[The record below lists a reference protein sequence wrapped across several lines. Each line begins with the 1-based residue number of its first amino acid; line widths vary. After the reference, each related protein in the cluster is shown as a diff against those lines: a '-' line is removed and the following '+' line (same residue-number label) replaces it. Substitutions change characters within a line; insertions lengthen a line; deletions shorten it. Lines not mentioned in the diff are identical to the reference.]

1 MNMKSI
7 NKIAAL
13 LMTAAAIFA
22 VNSCDSNGSGT
33 EDQKDETVEIKISS
47 ITSSEN
53 SASVSGTVKV
63 GKDVPAGTAI
73 GIEYSA
79 NEAFPIND
87 RTKVKINA
95 DSEGKFTVEIKNLNS
110 DTDYYART
118 YVCKDGKTYDYGTP
132 QKFHTAKATTGG
144 GDEGGEHQGENNV
157 VVTIDKIEGYVSEIL
172 ITVSVSENPA
182 GAKYG
187 LQISSESD
195 FDAQYTAETLFTPD
209 ASLKTTLGVK
219 NLTVGATYYTKAYCT
234 LNGKTNWSQASSF
247 TVQPDPV
254 TSTVGISQP
263 YVHQIGPRGRI
274 SADITWPENDAGYE
288 FGAQISKTESFEYPV
303 YKGKYYMNTT
313 DDQSRYSV
321 SYPTLLSPSTT
332 YYARNYMDNN
342 GKVTY
347 SDVVSFKTED
357 LPVLSKKE
365 NVSSKT
371 VEITVVLSDMEW
383 VTLVTKKDF
392 AEEIKY
398 GLEISTDGTNFTDKV
413 YEDTNIALSNSLDG
427 YAGRITTPEVLTPN
441 TKYYFRAFY
450 TMNGGAR
457 IYQATAAGNFTT
469 TE

>member
-1 MNMKSI
+1 MKSI

-144 GDEGGEHQGENNV
+144 GDEGGGQQGENNV

-172 ITVSVSENPA
+172 VTVSVSENPA

-209 ASLKTTLGVK
+209 ASLKTTLGIK

-247 TVQPDPV
+247 TVQADPV
-254 TSTVGISQP
+254 SSTEGISKP
-263 YVHQIGPRGRI
+263 YVTFNGPSGRI
-274 SADITWPENDAGYE
+274 GANITWPSDMNGYK
-288 FGAQISKTESFEYPV
+288 FGVQISDNENFEYLKFEGNYNV
-303 YKGKYYMNTT
+303 NDIDLEG
-313 DDQSRYSV
+313 RYTVNFSQI
-321 SYPTLLSPSTT
+321 LSPSTN
-332 YYARNYMDNN
+332 YYIRNYMYNN
-342 GKVTY
+342 GQYTY
-347 SDVVSFKTED
+347 SDVVVERTED
-357 LPVLSKKE
+357 IPLLSKAESIASNTAKLIVNVNLFWASMLTKE
-365 NVSSKT
+365 T
-371 VEITVVLSDMEW
+371 FTD
-383 VTLVTKKDF
+383 
-392 AEEIKY
+392 EIKF
-398 GLEISTDGTNFTDKV
+398 GFEVS
-413 YEDTNIALSNSLDG
+413 EDTNFSNKVAEETNMTMENSINAYSG
-427 YAGRITTPEVLTPN
+427 TYTIPEVLTPN

-450 TMNGGAR
+450 TMNGGER

>member
-1 MNMKSI
+1 MKSI

-53 SASVSGTVKV
+53 SASVSGTVNV

-144 GDEGGEHQGENNV
+144 GDEGGGQQGENNV

-172 ITVSVSENPA
+172 VTVSVSENPA

-187 LQISSESD
+187 LQVSSESD

-209 ASLKTTLGVK
+209 ASLKTTLGIK

-247 TVQPDPV
+247 TVQADPV
-254 TSTVGISQP
+254 SSTEGISKP
-263 YVHQIGPRGRI
+263 YVTFNGPSGRI
-274 SADITWPENDAGYE
+274 GANITWPSDMNGYK
-288 FGAQISKTESFEYPV
+288 FGVQISDNENFEYLKFEGNYNV
-303 YKGKYYMNTT
+303 NDIDLEG
-313 DDQSRYSV
+313 RYTVNFSQI
-321 SYPTLLSPSTT
+321 LSPSTN
-332 YYARNYMDNN
+332 YYIRNYMYNN
-342 GKVTY
+342 GQYTY
-347 SDVVSFKTED
+347 SDVVVERTED
-357 LPVLSKKE
+357 IPLLSKAESIASNTAKLIVNVNLFWASMLTKE
-365 NVSSKT
+365 T
-371 VEITVVLSDMEW
+371 FTD
-383 VTLVTKKDF
+383 
-392 AEEIKY
+392 EIKF
-398 GLEISTDGTNFTDKV
+398 GFEVS
-413 YEDTNIALSNSLDG
+413 EDTNFSNKVAEETNMTMENSINAYSG
-427 YAGRITTPEVLTPN
+427 TYTIPEVLTPN

-450 TMNGGAR
+450 TMNGGER

>member
-144 GDEGGEHQGENNV
+144 GDEGGEQQGENNV

-172 ITVSVSENPA
+172 VTVSVSENPA

-234 LNGKTNWSQASSF
+234 LNGKTNWSQTSSF

-254 TSTVGISQP
+254 TSTVGISKP

-274 SADITWPENDAGYE
+274 GADITWPENTSGYE
-288 FGAQISKTESFEYPV
+288 FGTQISKTESFEYPV
-303 YKGKYYMNTT
+303 FNGKYNENTT

>member
-144 GDEGGEHQGENNV
+144 GDEGGEQQGENNV
-157 VVTIDKIEGYVSEIL
+157 VVTIDKIEGYVSEIFV
-172 ITVSVSENPA
+172 TVSVSENPA

-209 ASLKTTLGVK
+209 ASLKTTLGIK

-247 TVQPDPV
+247 TVQADPV
-254 TSTVGISQP
+254 SSTEGISKP
-263 YVHQIGPRGRI
+263 YVKFNGPSGRI
-274 SADITWPENDAGYE
+274 GANITWPSDMNGYK
-288 FGAQISKTESFEYPV
+288 FGVQISDNENFEYLKFEGNYNV
-303 YKGKYYMNTT
+303 NDIDLEG
-313 DDQSRYSV
+313 RYTVNFSQI
-321 SYPTLLSPSTT
+321 LSPSTN
-332 YYARNYMDNN
+332 YYIRNYMYNN
-342 GKVTY
+342 GQYTY
-347 SDVVSFKTED
+347 SDVVVERTED
-357 LPVLSKKE
+357 ITLLSKAESIASKSAKLIVNVDLNWASMMTKE
-365 NVSSKT
+365 T
-371 VEITVVLSDMEW
+371 
-383 VTLVTKKDF
+383 
-392 AEEIKY
+392 
-398 GLEISTDGTNFTDKV
+398 FTDKIKFGFEV
-413 YEDTNIALSNSLDG
+413 SDNTNFSNKVAEETNMTMENSFTSYSG
-427 YAGRITTPEVLTPN
+427 TFTIPEVLDPN

-457 IYQATAAGNFTT
+457 IYQATAGNFTT
-469 TE
+469 AE

>member
-110 DTDYYART
+110 YTDYYART

-144 GDEGGEHQGENNV
+144 GDEGGGQQGENNV

-172 ITVSVSENPA
+172 VTVSVSENPA

-209 ASLKTTLGVK
+209 ASLKTTLGIK

-247 TVQPDPV
+247 TVQADPV
-254 TSTVGISQP
+254 SSTEGISKP
-263 YVHQIGPRGRI
+263 YVTFNGPSGRI
-274 SADITWPENDAGYE
+274 GANITWPSDMNGYK
-288 FGAQISKTESFEYPV
+288 FGVQISDNENFEYLKFEGNYNV
-303 YKGKYYMNTT
+303 NDIDLEG
-313 DDQSRYSV
+313 RYTVNFSQI
-321 SYPTLLSPSTT
+321 LSPSTN
-332 YYARNYMDNN
+332 YYIRNYMYNK
-342 GKVTY
+342 GQYTY
-347 SDVVSFKTED
+347 SDVVVERTED
-357 LPVLSKKE
+357 IPLLSKAESIASNTVKLIVNVNLFWASMLTKE
-365 NVSSKT
+365 T
-371 VEITVVLSDMEW
+371 FTD
-383 VTLVTKKDF
+383 
-392 AEEIKY
+392 EIKF
-398 GLEISTDGTNFTDKV
+398 GFEVS
-413 YEDTNIALSNSLDG
+413 EDTNFSNKVAEETNMTMENSINAYSG
-427 YAGRITTPEVLTPN
+427 TYTIPEVLTPN

-450 TMNGGAR
+450 TMNGGER

>member
-87 RTKVKINA
+87 RTKLKINA

-234 LNGKTNWSQASSF
+234 LNGKTNWSQTSSF

>member
-144 GDEGGEHQGENNV
+144 GDEGGEQQGENNV

-172 ITVSVSENPA
+172 VTVSVSENPA

-187 LQISSESD
+187 LQVSSESD

-209 ASLKTTLGVK
+209 ASLKTTLGIK

-247 TVQPDPV
+247 TVQADPV
-254 TSTVGISQP
+254 SSTEGISKP
-263 YVHQIGPRGRI
+263 YVTFNGPSGRI
-274 SADITWPENDAGYE
+274 GANITWPSDMNGYK
-288 FGAQISKTESFEYPV
+288 FGVQISDNENFEYLKFEGNYNV
-303 YKGKYYMNTT
+303 NDIDLEG
-313 DDQSRYSV
+313 RYTVNFSQI
-321 SYPTLLSPSTT
+321 LSPSTN
-332 YYARNYMDNN
+332 YYIRNYMYNN
-342 GKVTY
+342 GQYTY
-347 SDVVSFKTED
+347 SDVVVERTED
-357 LPVLSKKE
+357 IPLLSKAESIASNTAKLIVNVNLFWASMLTKE
-365 NVSSKT
+365 T
-371 VEITVVLSDMEW
+371 FTD
-383 VTLVTKKDF
+383 
-392 AEEIKY
+392 EIKF
-398 GLEISTDGTNFTDKV
+398 GFEVS
-413 YEDTNIALSNSLDG
+413 EDTNFSNKVAEETNMTMENSINAYSG
-427 YAGRITTPEVLTPN
+427 TYTIPEVLTPN

-450 TMNGGAR
+450 TMNGGER

>member
-95 DSEGKFTVEIKNLNS
+95 DSEGKFTEEIKNLNS

-144 GDEGGEHQGENNV
+144 GDEGGEQQGENNV
-157 VVTIDKIEGYVSEIL
+157 VVTIDKIEGYVSEIFV
-172 ITVSVSENPA
+172 TVSVSENPA

-195 FDAQYTAETLFTPD
+195 FDAQYTTDELFTPD
-209 ASLKTTLGVK
+209 ASLKTTLGIK

-247 TVQPDPV
+247 TVQADPV
-254 TSTVGISQP
+254 SSTEGISKP
-263 YVHQIGPRGRI
+263 YVKFNGPSGRI
-274 SADITWPENDAGYE
+274 GANITWPSDMNGYK
-288 FGAQISKTESFEYPV
+288 FGVQISDNEHFEYLKFEGN
-303 YKGKYYMNTT
+303 YNINDIDLEG
-313 DDQSRYSV
+313 RYTVNFSQI
-321 SYPTLLSPSTT
+321 LSPSTN
-332 YYARNYMDNN
+332 YYIRNYMYNN
-342 GKVTY
+342 GQYTY
-347 SDVVSFKTED
+347 SDVVVERTED
-357 LPVLSKKE
+357 ITLLSKAESIASKSAKLIVNVDLNWASMMTKE
-365 NVSSKT
+365 T
-371 VEITVVLSDMEW
+371 
-383 VTLVTKKDF
+383 
-392 AEEIKY
+392 
-398 GLEISTDGTNFTDKV
+398 FTDKIKFGFEV
-413 YEDTNIALSNSLDG
+413 SDNTNFSNKVAEETNMTMENSFTSYSG
-427 YAGRITTPEVLTPN
+427 TFTIPEVLDPN

-457 IYQATAAGNFTT
+457 IYQATAGNCTT
-469 TE
+469 AE

>member
-144 GDEGGEHQGENNV
+144 GDEGGGQQGENNV

-172 ITVSVSENPA
+172 VTVSVSENPA

-187 LQISSESD
+187 LQVSSESD

-209 ASLKTTLGVK
+209 ASLKTTLGIK

-247 TVQPDPV
+247 TVQADPV
-254 TSTVGISQP
+254 SSTEGISKP
-263 YVHQIGPRGRI
+263 YVTFNGPSGRI
-274 SADITWPENDAGYE
+274 GANITWPSDMNGYK
-288 FGAQISKTESFEYPV
+288 FGVQISDNENFEYLKFEGNYNV
-303 YKGKYYMNTT
+303 NDIDLEG
-313 DDQSRYSV
+313 RYTVNFSQI
-321 SYPTLLSPSTT
+321 LSPSTN
-332 YYARNYMDNN
+332 YYIRNYMYNK
-342 GKVTY
+342 GQYTY
-347 SDVVSFKTED
+347 SDVVVERTED
-357 LPVLSKKE
+357 IPLLSKAESIASNTVKLIVNVNLFWASMLTKE
-365 NVSSKT
+365 T
-371 VEITVVLSDMEW
+371 FTD
-383 VTLVTKKDF
+383 
-392 AEEIKY
+392 EIKF
-398 GLEISTDGTNFTDKV
+398 GFEVS
-413 YEDTNIALSNSLDG
+413 EDTNFSNKVAEETNMTMENSINAYSG
-427 YAGRITTPEVLTPN
+427 TYTIPEVLTPN

-450 TMNGGAR
+450 TMNGGER

>member
-95 DSEGKFTVEIKNLNS
+95 DSEGKYTVEIKNLNS

-144 GDEGGEHQGENNV
+144 GDEGGEQQGENNV

-172 ITVSVSENPA
+172 VTVSVSENPA

-234 LNGKTNWSQASSF
+234 LNGKTNWSQTSSF

-254 TSTVGISQP
+254 TSTVGISKP

>member
-132 QKFHTAKATTGG
+132 QKFHTAKTTTGG
-144 GDEGGEHQGENNV
+144 GDEGGEQQGENNV

-172 ITVSVSENPA
+172 VTVSVSENPA

-209 ASLKTTLGVK
+209 ASLKTTLGIK

-247 TVQPDPV
+247 TVQADPV
-254 TSTVGISQP
+254 SSTEGISKP
-263 YVHQIGPRGRI
+263 YVTFNGPSGRI
-274 SADITWPENDAGYE
+274 GANITWPSDMNGYK
-288 FGAQISKTESFEYPV
+288 FGVQISDNENFEYLKFEGNYNV
-303 YKGKYYMNTT
+303 NDIDLEG
-313 DDQSRYSV
+313 RYTVNFSQI
-321 SYPTLLSPSTT
+321 LSPSTN
-332 YYARNYMDNN
+332 YYIRNYMYNN
-342 GKVTY
+342 GQYTY
-347 SDVVSFKTED
+347 SDVVVERTED
-357 LPVLSKKE
+357 IPLLSKAESIASNTAKLIVNVNLFWASMLTKE
-365 NVSSKT
+365 T
-371 VEITVVLSDMEW
+371 FTD
-383 VTLVTKKDF
+383 
-392 AEEIKY
+392 EIKF
-398 GLEISTDGTNFTDKV
+398 GFEVS
-413 YEDTNIALSNSLDG
+413 EDTNFSNKVAEETNMTMENSINAYSG
-427 YAGRITTPEVLTPN
+427 TYTIPEVLTPN